1 MIYKVMVQQQKP
13 LSQIFEVGYLNH
25 FLQLSSVKG
34 HACCNVNKTISSFA
48 ALIQVCLEAYP

>member
-1 MIYKVMVQQQKP
+1 MVQQQKP

-25 FLQLSSVKG
+25 FLQLSYVKG